1 MLTDRPSS
9 PAHHRQPPTAV
20 TSHRRSPPQP
30 APPPPSPPQS
40 APPPPSPPTA
50 IAPTDG
56 GVGGR
61 WVGFPYEEDFLFEE
75 VFGKQTPSKP
85 LLAEVWSTSSA
96 KEVCRCGPQTADV
109 LPLQKQTAP

>member
-9 PAHHRQPPTAV
+9 PAHHRQPPNAV
-20 TSHRRSPPQP
+20 ASHRRSPPQP
-30 APPPPSPPQS
+30 APPPPSPPQP
-40 APPPPSPPTA
+40 APPPPSPPQP
-50 IAPTDG
+50 APPPPSPPP
-56 GVGGR
+56 VQSR
-61 WVGFPYEEDFLFEE
+61 